1 MDFKSIKGQAEKYE
15 SSMTK
20 FLRDLIAIPG
30 ESCGEKDVINRIA
43 QEMEMLGF
51 DKVEIDGMGNIL
63 GYMGNGETL
72 IGYDAHIDT
81 VGLGE
86 LSNWNFDPYKGYEN
100 DEEIGG
106 RGASD
111 QLGGIVSATYGAKIN
126 ERLRSF
132 K

>member
-1 MDFKSIKGQAEKYE
+1 MDFKLIKGQAEKYE

-30 ESCGEKDVINRIA
+30 ESCGEKDVVNRIA

-72 IGYDAHIDT
+72 IG
-81 VGLGE
+81 
-86 LSNWNFDPYKGYEN
+86 
-100 DEEIGG
+100 
-106 RGASD
+106 
-111 QLGGIVSATYGAKIN
+111 
-126 ERLRSF
+126 
-132 K
+132 